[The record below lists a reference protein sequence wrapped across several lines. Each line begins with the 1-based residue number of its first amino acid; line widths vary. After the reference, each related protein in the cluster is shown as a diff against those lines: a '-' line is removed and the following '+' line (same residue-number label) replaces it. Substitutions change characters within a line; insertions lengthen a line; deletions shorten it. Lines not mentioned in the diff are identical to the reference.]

1 MRSLPRPRSSG
12 NSAILGKFSAVANHL
27 KADYDY
33 LSSQNYFDALSKNN
47 IGYFFCG
54 PKTYMT
60 FL

>member
-12 NSAILGKFSAVANHL
+12 NSAILGKFSAVVNHL

-33 LSSQNYFDALSKNN
+33 LSSQNYFGALSKNN
-47 IGYFFCG
+47 IGYFLCG

>member
-12 NSAILGKFSAVANHL
+12 NSAILVKFSAVANHL

-33 LSSQNYFDALSKNN
+33 LSSQNYVGALSKNN
-47 IGYFFCG
+47 IGNFLCG
-54 PKTYMT
+54 SKTYMI